1 MSLLSSAPDL
11 FSGFIGNIAMGFGV
25 ALTWQNIALCFIG
38 CLIGTA
44 IGVLPGIGPLTTMAM
59 ILPFTF
65 WLGPISALIML
76 SGVFYGAQYGGS
88 TTAILVKIPGETSS
102 VVTIL
107 DGHAMAQQGRAGP
120 ALAIAAI
127 GSLFAGSVVTLL
139 IAAAGPPLA
148 SVALL
153 FQSADYV
160 SVMVLGLVSAVVLA
174 NGSVLK
180 AIAMII
186 LGVLFG
192 TVGTDTQSGA
202 YRMTFGIDVLFDGLG
217 FVPISMGIF
226 GLAEIVYNIEHQDKA
241 ATIAGKVTGLMPK
254 LADIITCLPA
264 MIRGTIV
271 GTVFGIL
278 PGGGPTIASFSAYTL
293 EKKMSAHPERFGR
306 GAIEGVAA
314 PESANNAAAQACFI
328 PMLSLGIP
336 PNALMALMIGALM
349 VHGIQP
355 GPNIIAKQPELFW
368 GLIASMWIGNLM
380 LVILNLPLIGIWVKL
395 LQLPNKYL
403 FPSIIVFCCI
413 GTYALNS
420 SPAEVLIMTVF
431 GVVGYVFRKLD
442 CEPAPLLLGLVLGP
456 LLEENFRRAMQVADG
471 DWSVFLTRPLSA
483 AFLLASVAL
492 LIAVTLPSI
501 RRGREEAF
509 RE

>member
-1 MSLLSSAPDL
+1 MAGLLA
-11 FSGFIGNIAMGFGV
+11 NITMGFGI
-25 ALTWQNIALCFIG
+25 ALSWQNIGLCFIG
-38 CLIGTA
+38 CLLGTA

-65 WLGPISALIML
+65 WLTPTGALIML

-107 DGHAMAQQGRAGP
+107 DGHAMALQGRAGP
-120 ALAIAAI
+120 ALAMAAI
-127 GSLFAGSVVTLL
+127 ASLFAGCVVTLL
-139 IAAAGPPLA
+139 IAVAGPPLA
-148 SVALL
+148 SIALL

-160 SVMVLGLVSAVVLA
+160 SVMLLGLVSAVVLA

-180 AIAMII
+180 AIAMIV
-186 LGVLFG
+186 LGVAFG

-202 YRMTFGIDVLFDGLG
+202 YRMTFGIDILFDGLG
-217 FVPISMGIF
+217 FVPISMGVF
-226 GLAEIVYNIEHQDKA
+226 GLAEIIYNIEHQGSA
-241 ATIAGKVTGLMPK
+241 ASITGKVTGLMPT
-254 LADIITCLPA
+254 LADIKTCLPA
-264 MIRGTIV
+264 MIRGTAV
-271 GTVFGIL
+271 GTAFGIL

-293 EKKMSAHPERFGR
+293 EKKVSATPERFGR

-314 PESANNAAAQACFI
+314 PEAANNAAAQACFI

-336 PNALMALMIGALM
+336 PNALMALMIGAMM

-355 GPNIIAKQPELFW
+355 GPNIITKQPELFW
-368 GLIASMWIGNLM
+368 GLIASMWIGNVM
-380 LVILNLPLIGIWVKL
+380 LVILNLPLIGIWVRL

-403 FPSIIVFCCI
+403 FPSILVFCCI

-420 SPAEVLIMTVF
+420 SPGEVLIMTGF
-431 GVVGYVFRKLD
+431 GIIGYIFRKLD

-471 DWSVFLTRPLSA
+471 NWSIFVTRPISLGFLIA
-483 AFLLASVAL
+483 AAALLA
-492 LIAVTLPSI
+492 AVTLPSI

>member
-1 MSLLSSAPDL
+1 MPDILSS
-11 FSGFIGNIAMGFGV
+11 ITMGFGV
-25 ALTWQNIALCFIG
+25 ALTWQNIGLCFFG
-38 CLIGTA
+38 CVIGTI

-59 ILPFTF
+59 ILPVTF
-65 WLGPISALIML
+65 WLSPVGALIML
-76 SGVFYGAQYGGS
+76 AGVFYGAQYGGS

-102 VVTIL
+102 VVTVL
-107 DGHAMAQQGRAGP
+107 DGHAMAQRGRAGP

-139 IAAAGPPLA
+139 IAVAGPPLA
-148 SVALL
+148 GIALL

-160 SVMVLGLVSAVVLA
+160 SVMLLGLISAVVLA
-174 NGSVLK
+174 HGSVLK
-180 AIAMII
+180 AVGMIV

-192 TVGTDTQSGA
+192 LIGTDVTTGE
-202 YRMTFGIDVLFDGLG
+202 YRMTMGLDVLFDGVG
-217 FVPISMGIF
+217 FVPLSMGLF
-226 GLAEIVYNIEHQDKA
+226 GLAEIAVNLESTA
-241 ATIAGKVTGLMPK
+241 ATDLRAKAVTGLWPT
-254 LADIITCLPA
+254 LADLRQSFGA
-264 MIRGTIV
+264 MVRGTAV

-278 PGGGPTIASFSAYTL
+278 PGGGPTIAAFSAYSL
-293 EKKMSAHPERFGR
+293 EKKVSRSPERFGK

-336 PNALMALMIGALM
+336 PNALMALMIGAM
-349 VHGIQP
+349 MIHGITP
-355 GPNIIAKQPELFW
+355 GPEIISKQPALFW

-395 LQLPNKYL
+395 LQVPYSYL
-403 FPSIIVFCCI
+403 FPSILVLCCI
-413 GTYALNS
+413 GTFTLNS
-420 SPAEVLIMTVF
+420 STGDVMVMTAF
-431 GVVGYVFRKLD
+431 GVIGYAMRKLD

-456 LLEENFRRAMQVADG
+456 MLEENFRRAMVLSDG
-471 DWSVFLTRPLSA
+471 DWSIFVRRPISLG
-483 AFLLASVAL
+483 FLLLALGLLVAVAL
-492 LIAVTLPSI
+492 PNI

>member
-1 MSLLSSAPDL
+1 
-11 FSGFIGNIAMGFGV
+11 
-25 ALTWQNIALCFIG
+25 
-38 CLIGTA
+38 
-44 IGVLPGIGPLTTMAM
+44 
-59 ILPFTF
+59 
-65 WLGPISALIML
+65 
-76 SGVFYGAQYGGS
+76 
-88 TTAILVKIPGETSS
+88 
-102 VVTIL
+102 
-107 DGHAMAQQGRAGP
+107 
-120 ALAIAAI
+120 
-127 GSLFAGSVVTLL
+127 
-139 IAAAGPPLA
+139 
-148 SVALL
+148 
-153 FQSADYV
+153 
-160 SVMVLGLVSAVVLA
+160 
-174 NGSVLK
+174 
-180 AIAMII
+180 
-186 LGVLFG
+186 
-192 TVGTDTQSGA
+192 
-202 YRMTFGIDVLFDGLG
+202 
-217 FVPISMGIF
+217 
-226 GLAEIVYNIEHQDKA
+226 
-241 ATIAGKVTGLMPK
+241 VTGLMPK

-264 MIRGTIV
+264 MIRGTAV

-431 GVVGYVFRKLD
+431 GVVGYIFRKLD

-471 DWSVFLTRPLSA
+471 DWSVFVTRPLSC